1 MERRIANRAKV
12 ASLRPSSK
20 RFVGADSVE
29 MSDTSLELFDRART
43 KSCKNERAGS
53 FKCQPR
59 KWESVKGSQLPRG
72 EQKMFWM

>member
-53 FKCQPR
+53 
-59 KWESVKGSQLPRG
+59 
-72 EQKMFWM
+72 